1 MTEERT
7 KINSK
12 SKVKTSSDSQTINWL
27 LFEAVLTL
35 ISALIFGQIYEEI
48 PDLQNISMFQAQ
60 VLFLC
65 TVLFMVGIV
74 GMVVTILHL
83 NQVE

>member
-1 MTEERT
+1 MTEE
-7 KINSK
+7 N
-12 SKVKTSSDSQTINWL
+12 VKINWL

-65 TVLFMVGIV
+65 TVFFVVGIV
-74 GMVVTILHL
+74 GMVEAILHL

>member
-12 SKVKTSSDSQTINWL
+12 NIIKTSSDSQTINWL
-27 LFEAVLTL
+27 LFKAVLTL

-48 PDLQNISMFQAQ
+48 PDLRNISMFQAQ
-60 VLFLC
+60 MLFLC
-65 TVLFMVGIV
+65 TVLFVVGIV

>member
-1 MTEERT
+1 MNVNENVNE
-7 KINSK
+7 IN
-12 SKVKTSSDSQTINWL
+12 NWL

-48 PDLQNISMFQAQ
+48 PDLRNISMFQAQ
-60 VLFLC
+60 MLFLC
-65 TVLFMVGIV
+65 TVLFVVGIV

>member
-7 KINSK
+7 KINFLIFK
-12 SKVKTSSDSQTINWL
+12 
-27 LFEAVLTL
+27 AVLTL

-48 PDLQNISMFQAQ
+48 PDLRNISMFQAQ
-60 VLFLC
+60 MLFLC
-65 TVLFMVGIV
+65 TVLFVVGIV

>member
-12 SKVKTSSDSQTINWL
+12 SLVKISSDSQTINWL

-35 ISALIFGQIYEEI
+35 ISALIFGQIYEGI

-60 VLFLC
+60 MLFLC
-65 TVLFMVGIV
+65 TVLFVVGIV
-74 GMVVTILHL
+74 GVVVTILHL

>member
-12 SKVKTSSDSQTINWL
+12 IKNFDTEIAVLI
-27 LFEAVLTL
+27 FEAVLTL

-48 PDLQNISMFQAQ
+48 PDLRNISMFQAQ
-60 VLFLC
+60 MLFLC
-65 TVLFMVGIV
+65 TVLFVVGIV

>member
-12 SKVKTSSDSQTINWL
+12 IKDFDTAITVLI
-27 LFEAVLTL
+27 FEAVLTL

-48 PDLQNISMFQAQ
+48 PGLRNVSMFQAQ
-60 VLFLC
+60 MLFLC
-65 TVLFMVGIV
+65 TVLFVVGIV

-83 NQVE
+83 NQAE

>member
-1 MTEERT
+1 MTEE
-7 KINSK
+7 N
-12 SKVKTSSDSQTINWL
+12 VKINWL
-27 LFEAVLTL
+27 LFKAVLTL

-65 TVLFMVGIV
+65 TVLFVVGIV